1 MAQISRHAPPLGDR
15 LRPLST
21 LVAVC
26 ALVAAVAIAGNL
38 GSASLQRDTLTMLV
52 SLMVVVGL
60 YVFIGNSGVFSFGHL
75 SFMAVGGYVA
85 AILLLSPETKELL
98 LPNMLAPLQSAH
110 LPGAAATLAGG
121 LAAALLALALSGPL
135 MRLNGLNAGLGTFAV
150 LMIINVVARNWE
162 QVTNGSSGISS
173 IPTVGF
179 EVLLA
184 AALATVAIAW
194 AFQQTAL
201 CLRVR
206 AVREDETAAR
216 SVGIGVAR
224 MRTVAFVLSAFMVG
238 VAGACFAQAQGAVQ
252 PAAFYLQPTFLAIA
266 MLVVGGTTSL
276 SGAVVGT
283 ILISVLARLLGAL
296 ESGMAIGP
304 LVVDLPAGL
313 RDVGL
318 ALTMLLILIRRPQGL
333 LGGREITL
341 LRAARIDAFSAQTTN
356 QELDHDEQCAARTAV
371 T

>member
-1 MAQISRHAPPLGDR
+1 MSQHVSHAPSRGAR

-21 LVAVC
+21 LLAVC

-52 SLMVVVGL
+52 NLMVVVGL

-85 AILLLSPETKELL
+85 AILLLDPEMKELL
-98 LPNMLAPLQSAH
+98 LPTMLDPLQSAH

-150 LMIINVVARNWE
+150 LIIINVVARNWE
-162 QVTNGSSGISS
+162 QGTNGSSGISS

-179 EVLLA
+179 GVLLA
-184 AALATVAIAW
+184 AAVAIVAIAW

-206 AVREDETAAR
+206 AVREDEVAAR

-224 MRTVAFVLSAFMVG
+224 MRTVAFVLSAFIVG
-238 VAGACFAQAQGAVQ
+238 VAGAFFAQAQGAVQ

-266 MLVVGGTTSL
+266 MLVVGGMTSL

-283 ILISVLARLLGAL
+283 IVISVLARLLGTL
-296 ESGMAIGP
+296 ESGMDIGALAI
-304 LVVDLPAGL
+304 DLPAGS

-318 ALTMLLILIRRPQGL
+318 ALTMLLILVRRPQGL
-333 LGGREITL
+333 LAGREIAL
-341 LRAARIDAFSAQTTN
+341 PRAARLETFPAQNTN
-356 QELDHDEQCAARTAV
+356 QESEHDEQRAARTAV
-371 T
+371 A